1 MMVDMAVDFSRRE
14 GYSLQ
19 PTKNVIYILPVK
31 TT

>member
-1 MMVDMAVDFSRRE
+1 MVVDMAVEFSRRE

-19 PTKNVIYILPVK
+19 PTKNVIYMLPVI